1 MYNYNRQ
8 YRSRYGCFQSRYVC
22 MYVLEDIDRQI
33 CLYDSDMNDVLRT
46 GLFMAL
52 QPKMITCGKWVAAIS
67 MGMKFVVGPA
77 VMAVAS
83 LAIGIRG
90 KLLHVAIIQV
100 FIHSFKH
107 SSYIY
112 IYSSFNNTTNIYI
125 LDMDQ
130 VGCSTCRDCPLR
142 LCQGIRCSC
151 RSTEYFVR

>member
-22 MYVLEDIDRQI
+22 IYVLEDIDRQI

-100 FIHSFKH
+100 FIQTLI
-107 SSYIY
+107 IY
-112 IYSSFNNTTNIYI
+112 INSSFNNTTNIYI
-125 LDMDQ
+125 YI
-130 VGCSTCRDCPLR
+130 GHGSSR
-142 LCQGIRCSC
+142 LLYLQGLSPSSLPRNTMFMPI
-151 RSTEYFVR
+151 Y

>member
-100 FIHSFKH
+100 FIHSNTH
-107 SSYIY
+107 HIY
-112 IYSSFNNTTNIYI
+112 IYSLPSTTRLIYI
-125 LDMDQ
+125 YWTWIKQAALP
-130 VGCSTCRDCPLR
+130 VGIVPFVFAKEYDVHADLLST
-142 LCQGIRCSC
+142 S
-151 RSTEYFVR
+151 